1 MQRIWRLIVALV
13 FLSGPMVGQGK
24 RLWILR
30 SPGEM
35 AEYDPATFAA
45 KATVKVPSEVLN
57 SPTNLDVNSAGQMLF
72 ASSVSLPVSEE
83 DVIKPHK
90 VWFWNGHEASFMD
103 QGVERKSEERGS
115 NLAITESAPSIS
127 LSADGNHLFWFTNR
141 ARRLEREEVDL
152 STTITFQAWQ
162 TDLSGGGSKEVT
174 SVKAAECRCTSGSC
188 EETCPSGIVWVPD
201 NGVGNFFLVTQYVAA
216 NTAPIFKSTTR
227 YRMDTGKWVETAL
240 AAPMQRV
247 LDADDNGDWIV
258 EAIPDTGCCGWS
270 NQSNDQTLA
279 VAEGKSRVIF
289 DERETYKNPDYD
301 VSFSTANAKLSPALG
316 YVAMTITA
324 TAQSN
329 KPIQLSQEGQ
339 ANPEESQ
346 RIRKALADL
355 PAVEVKSMEDTP
367 RRIAF
372 VPHAALV
379 GWISEK
385 ELLIVENHLL
395 IGYNVDTGSR
405 RKSTIKV
412 DDALHVFLR

>member
-1 MQRIWRLIVALV
+1 
-13 FLSGPMVGQGK
+13 MVGQGK

-240 AAPMQRV
+240 AAPMNHDGCRTLMERGVGQVYVRQHDDQQHHGN
-247 LDADDNGDWIV
+247 DAA
-258 EAIPDTGCCGWS
+258 E
-270 NQSNDQTLA
+270 DQ
-279 VAEGKSRVIF
+279 
-289 DERETYKNPDYD
+289 
-301 VSFSTANAKLSPALG
+301 
-316 YVAMTITA
+316 
-324 TAQSN
+324 
-329 KPIQLSQEGQ
+329 
-339 ANPEESQ
+339 
-346 RIRKALADL
+346 
-355 PAVEVKSMEDTP
+355 
-367 RRIAF
+367 
-372 VPHAALV
+372 
-379 GWISEK
+379 
-385 ELLIVENHLL
+385 
-395 IGYNVDTGSR
+395 
-405 RKSTIKV
+405 
-412 DDALHVFLR
+412 